1 MRAGRSRSI
10 VLPMS
15 DDDWRVEVEL
25 AKHGLLD
32 RRHEKRVAHDA
43 REQLGATVTISV
55 DDHLMFA
62 YAPDEA
68 TAREAARVLE
78 ELTRREK
85 LEPTTISIA
94 RWHPIEQ
101 SWQPPEVPLPETDEE
116 RAAEHRRM
124 REREREESREAGF
137 AEWEVELQL
146 PSDDRAEEV
155 AAQLEGDGGWAGR
168 RGHKVV
174 LGAETEDDAAAL
186 AEKLRATFP
195 DATSVEVKGSEAA
208 GWSQLKPFP
217 YLGGLGG

>member
-1 MRAGRSRSI
+1 
-10 VLPMS
+10 MS

-25 AKHGLLD
+25 EGHGLLE
-32 RRHEKRVAHDA
+32 RRHERKVAHDA
-43 REQLGATVTISV
+43 RERLGEGVTISV
-55 DDHLMFA
+55 DAHKLFA

-68 TAREAARVLE
+68 KAREAASTIE
-78 ELTRREK
+78 ELATREK
-85 LEPTTISIA
+85 LSSTVTLS

-101 SWQPPEVPLPETDEE
+101 SWQPPEVPLPVTEEE
-116 RAAEHRRM
+116 RAAEHQRF
-124 REREREESREAGF
+124 REREREESREAGY

-155 AAQLEGDGGWAGR
+155 AAELERDGGWVGR
-168 RGHKVV
+168 RGHKIV

-186 AEKLRATFP
+186 AERMRAAFP

>member
-1 MRAGRSRSI
+1 
-10 VLPMS
+10 MS
-15 DDDWRVEVEL
+15 EEDDDWRVEVEL
-25 AKHGLLD
+25 EGHGLLE
-32 RRHEKRVAHDA
+32 RLHEKRVAHDA
-43 REQLGATVTISV
+43 RERLGEGVTISV
-55 DDHLMFA
+55 DAHKVFA
-62 YAPDEA
+62 YASEEA
-68 TAREAARVLE
+68 RAREAASVIE
-78 ELTRREK
+78 ELATREK
-85 LEPTTISIA
+85 LTSAVTLA

-101 SWQPPEVPLPETDEE
+101 SWQPPEVPLPATEE
-116 RAAEHRRM
+116 EKAAEHQRL
-124 REREREESREAGF
+124 RERERAESREAGY

-146 PSDDRAEEV
+146 PSDERAEEV
-155 AAQLEGDGGWAGR
+155 EAQLEGDGGWAGR